1 MLAVF
6 HNPTF
11 RRLWLGTLSS
21 GVATWALPFL
31 LGLFV
36 IDGQLT
42 PSQLGIILATRTI
55 GFLMILPLAGSLSD
69 LWSPTRVIQIAGL
82 CAALGSLMVTMP
94 YVSLI
99 AAFLIG
105 IGQGACRPAFQTLI
119 AINVEPNQRQAAHA
133 ANTLAQR
140 LVIVLA
146 PALAVTASQ
155 LISTQALIML
165 TAVLWLLA
173 MWSPC
178 GKSPVN
184 SSSKLIDALR
194 QTASS
199 LSEGIREARR
209 HRWFLA
215 GLGVLVTVIMLGYSA
230 TGVLLPLT
238 ATEVAGSAE
247 DANRLLAA
255 ATTSFAIGAIGGAV
269 LVSRWVPKSQG
280 WWALA
285 GLGAYGLVAAAMAF
299 TLTGTSWL
307 IVIAAYVIAGIGI
320 ELFNVP
326 WFTAIQREI
335 PPQLIARV
343 SSIDFI
349 VSYGLA
355 PIGLAIIAPVTNLLG
370 LGMMLWLVASACIL
384 AAVGAAFV
392 PGSRDF
398 HEPNGPTVEQT

>member
-1 MLAVF
+1 MFAVF
-6 HNPTF
+6 RNSVF
-11 RRLWLGTLSS
+11 RRLWLGTLTS

-31 LGLFV
+31 LGLFM
-36 IDGQLT
+36 IDGQLK
-42 PSQLGIILATRTI
+42 PSQLGMILATRTV
-55 GFLMILPLAGSLSD
+55 GFLIVLPFAGSLSD
-69 LWSPTRVIQIAGL
+69 LWSPTRVIRIAGL
-82 CAALGSLMVTMP
+82 CAALGSLLVTTE
-94 YVSLI
+94 YISLI
-99 AAFLIG
+99 AAFFIG
-105 IGQGACRPAFQTLI
+105 VGQGACRPAFQTLI
-119 AINVEPNQRQAAHA
+119 AANVDPDQRQAAHA
-133 ANTLAQR
+133 VNTLAQR
-140 LVIVLA
+140 LVIVIA
-146 PALAVTASQ
+146 PALAVAAGQ
-155 LISTQALIML
+155 FIATQALIML
-165 TAVLWLLA
+165 TAVLWLLT

-178 GKSPVN
+178 GKTQAN
-184 SSSKLIDALR
+184 SSHKLIDALR
-194 QTASS
+194 QTANS
-199 LSEGIREARR
+199 LSEGIHEARR

-215 GLGVLVTVIMLGYSA
+215 GLGVLITVIMLGYSA

-238 ATEVAGSAE
+238 AAEVAGSTE

-285 GLGAYGLVAAAMAF
+285 GLGAYGLVAAAMAL

-384 AAVGAAFV
+384 AAISAAFV

-398 HEPNGPTVEQT
+398 HEPNGPTVGQT

>member
-42 PSQLGIILATRTI
+42 PSKLGIILATRTI

-146 PALAVTASQ
+146 PALAVAASQ
-155 LISTQALIML
+155 FISTQALIML

-194 QTASS
+194 QTANS
-199 LSEGIREARR
+199 LSEGIHEARR

-238 ATEVAGSAE
+238 AAEVAGSTE

-269 LVSRWVPKSQG
+269 LVSRWVPKSQ
-280 WWALA
+280 
-285 GLGAYGLVAAAMAF
+285 
-299 TLTGTSWL
+299 

-335 PPQLIARV
+335 PQQLIARV

-355 PIGLAIIAPVTNLLG
+355 PIGLAIIAPMTNLLG

-398 HEPNGPTVEQT
+398 HEPNGATVEQT